1 MWLRQEPSENGSLE
15 GDVCSHLSRLLL
27 MMPSSSTIVLRNIVG
42 KFIESMCVCLGS
54 FLGVDGVSEK
64 GLS

>member
-1 MWLRQEPSENGSLE
+1 
-15 GDVCSHLSRLLL
+15 

-42 KFIESMCVCLGS
+42 KFIESMCVCLDG

-64 GLS
+64 DSS

>member
-1 MWLRQEPSENGSLE
+1 
-15 GDVCSHLSRLLL
+15 

-42 KFIESMCVCLGS
+42 KFIESMCVCLGG

-64 GLS
+64 DLS

>member
-1 MWLRQEPSENGSLE
+1 
-15 GDVCSHLSRLLL
+15 

-42 KFIESMCVCLGS
+42 KFIESMSVCLGG

-64 GLS
+64 DLS